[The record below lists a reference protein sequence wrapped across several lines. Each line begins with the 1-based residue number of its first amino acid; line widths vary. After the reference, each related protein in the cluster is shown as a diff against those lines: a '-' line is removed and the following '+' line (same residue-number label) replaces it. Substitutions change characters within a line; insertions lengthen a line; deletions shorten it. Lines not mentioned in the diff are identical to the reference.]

1 MSPLTAEKVADYL
14 PLAGRMPEISG
25 RIINVTHQI
34 PFHISRSSNGVSTI
48 ESDVPAPTPDNG
60 DDAAPAVPPGRKAS
74 IWGLEK
80 EKKEE
85 DPEIAAAPVS
95 KLARHHVR
103 SRTLRAKFRAAEWTI
118 VQNRGH
124 GALNAGL
131 QSLNEEYQTLHI
143 GWTGPIKDESN
154 KVTLPAEDLTDDDR
168 TKIQDL
174 LKKTGNIIPIF
185 LDSKSRGHY
194 EGYCK
199 EVLWPLFHY
208 LVWTNDS
215 DGRSEKHNWEDYVA
229 VNRQFADTIAANYQP
244 GDVIFIND
252 YHLLLVPE
260 MLREKIPDAPIGLFL
275 HATFPSSE
283 IFRCL
288 TTRKEVLEG
297 FLGANLV
304 GFQTYSYA
312 RHFIGACTR
321 VLGCESTQTGVNVN
335 GHIVSVGTFPIGI
348 DANRVDQFRKEPAVA
363 PKMKAIRDMYVG
375 KKIIIGRD
383 KLDST
388 KGVLQKLHA
397 FEKFLTDYPEWR
409 KEVVLIQVTT
419 PTYGDNSK
427 LEAKVSEMVS
437 HINSK
442 FGSLEFS
449 PCHHYYQD
457 VDRDEYYAL
466 LSVADVGLITSLR
479 DGMNTTSLEYIIC
492 QQETHGPL
500 ILSEFTGTAGSL
512 SAALIVNPFDYAG
525 VAKALNEA
533 LLMGPEDKLTRHTQL
548 FNYVKEHSA
557 AFWAK
562 SFVKQLV
569 ESTKNF
575 SLQSQSTPALNT
587 EQFMDN
593 YKKANKRLMFFDY
606 DGTLTPIVSVPTDAK
621 PFPEMLEYIQDLC
634 NDPRNEVW
642 VVSGRDQACLEDWL
656 GGIKNLGLSAEHG
669 CFLKAAG
676 SDIWTNV
683 LENIDMSWK
692 KDVTEIFDY
701 YTERTEG
708 SFVEHKKSSITWHY
722 RMADEEYGLFQAKEC
737 QNHLESSV
745 VSKMPVEILVGKKN
759 LEVRPMMINKGE
771 IVKKILA
778 QSPESDFIVCAG
790 DDKTDE
796 DMFRTLSATFF
807 AQYQDKLATEGASAK
822 SWSDTKSNL
831 YTITVGPTMK
841 KSMANW
847 QVETPT
853 EIIQLLGKMA
863 KTDKQQ

>member
-14 PLAGRMPEISG
+14 PLAGRMPHISG

-34 PFHISRSSNGVSTI
+34 PYNISRSSNSVSTVV
-48 ESDVPAPTPDNG
+48 SDDPAKSTPS
-60 DDAAPAVPPGRKAS
+60 VQKF
-74 IWGLEK
+74 EK
-80 EKKEE
+80 EEEEEE
-85 DPEIAAAPVS
+85 DDDDDGVIAAPVS
-95 KLARHHVR
+95 KVTRHHR
-103 SRTLRAKFRAAEWTI
+103 RGRTLRAKFRAAEWMI

-131 QSLNEEYQTLHI
+131 QSLNDEYQTLHI

-154 KVTLPAEDLTDDDR
+154 KVVLPAEDLTEEDK
-168 TKIQDL
+168 TKLSGL
-174 LKKTGNIIPIF
+174 LMETGHIIPIF

-215 DGRSEKHNWEDYVA
+215 NGKSEKQYWEDYVA
-229 VNRQFADTIAANYQP
+229 VNHQFAQVIASQYRP
-244 GDVIFIND
+244 GDIIFIND

-260 MLREKIPDAPIGLFL
+260 MLREMVPDAPIGLFL

-288 TTRKEVLEG
+288 STRKELLSG
-297 FLGANLV
+297 LLGANLV

-348 DANRVDQFRKEPAVA
+348 DANRVDQFRHEPTVA
-363 PKMKAIRDMYVG
+363 PKMKAIRAMYAG

-397 FEKFLTDYPEWR
+397 FEKFLHDYPEWR
-409 KEVVLIQVTT
+409 KQVVLVQVTT

-427 LEAKVSEMVS
+427 LENKVSEAVS
-437 HINSK
+437 HINSLY
-442 FGSLEFS
+442 GSLEFT
-449 PCHHYYQD
+449 PVHHYYQD
-457 VDRDEYYAL
+457 IDRDEYYAL

-492 QQETHGPL
+492 QQESHGPL

-533 LLMGPEDKLTRHTQL
+533 LLMSPEDKLTRHNQL
-548 FNYVKEHSA
+548 FQYVKEHSA
-557 AFWAK
+557 AYWAK

-569 ESTKNF
+569 ESTQNF
-575 SLQSQSTPALNT
+575 SLQSQSTPPLDS
-587 EQFMDN
+587 QRFIDS
-593 YKKANKRLMFFDY
+593 YKKSKKRLMFFDY
-606 DGTLTPIVSVPTDAK
+606 DGTLAPIVSVPTDAK
-621 PFPEMLEYIQDLC
+621 PTTEMLQYLQDIC
-634 NDPRNEVW
+634 NDPHNEVW
-642 VVSGRDQACLEDWL
+642 VVSGRDQACLEEWL

-669 CFLKAAG
+669 CFVKASG
-676 SDIWTNV
+676 SSQWTNI
-683 LENIDMSWK
+683 LENVDMSWK
-692 KDVTEIFDY
+692 KDVIEIFDY

-737 QNHLESSV
+737 QNHLENSV
-745 VSKMPVEILVGKKN
+745 VAKMPVEILVGKKN
-759 LEVRPMMINKGE
+759 LEVRPMMVNKGE
-771 IVKKILA
+771 IVKRILSQTPDA
-778 QSPESDFIVCAG
+778 DFIVCAG

-796 DMFRTLSATFF
+796 DMFRTLSATYF
-807 AQYQDKLATEGASAK
+807 ARYQDKLNSGNTETT
-822 SWSDTKSNL
+822 WNDTKSSL
-831 YTITVGPTMK
+831 YTITVGPAKK

-847 QVETPT
+847 QVEIPANVVNL
-853 EIIQLLGKMA
+853 IAKMA
-863 KTDKQQ
+863 EA

>member
-14 PLAGRMPEISG
+14 PLAGKMPKISG

-34 PFHISRSSNGVSTI
+34 PYHISRSSKSTSTI
-48 ESDVPAPTPDNG
+48 VSDDPGKSTSPPSEEIEEDVS
-60 DDAAPAVPPGRKAS
+60 AAPIS
-74 IWGLEK
+74 NI
-80 EKKEE
+80 
-85 DPEIAAAPVS
+85 
-95 KLARHHVR
+95 ARHHHR
-103 SRTLRAKFRAAEWTI
+103 RQTLRAQFRAAEWMI

-131 QSLNEEYQTLHI
+131 QSLNDEYQTLHI

-154 KVTLPAEDLTDDDR
+154 KVVVPTENLSEEDK
-168 TKIQDL
+168 TKLSGL
-174 LKKTGNIIPIF
+174 LMETGHIVPIF

-199 EVLWPLFHY
+199 EILWPLFHY
-208 LVWTNDS
+208 LVWTNDT
-215 DGRSEKHNWEDYVA
+215 DGRAEKQYWEDYVA
-229 VNRQFADTIAANYQP
+229 VNRQFAEVIASQYRP
-244 GDVIFIND
+244 GDIIFIND

-260 MLREKIPDAPIGLFL
+260 MLRELIPDAPIGLFL

-288 TTRKEVLEG
+288 STRNELLQG
-297 FLGANLV
+297 LLGANLV

-348 DANRVDQFRKEPAVA
+348 DANRVDKFRHAPTVE
-363 PKMKAIRDMYVG
+363 PKMKAIRAMYAN

-397 FEKFLTDYPEWR
+397 FEKFLHDYPEWR
-409 KEVVLIQVTT
+409 KEVVLVQVTT
-419 PTYGDNSK
+419 PTHGDNSK
-427 LEAKVSEMVS
+427 LETKVSELVS
-437 HINSK
+437 HINGLY
-442 FGSLEFS
+442 GSLEFT
-449 PCHHYYQD
+449 PVHHYYQD
-457 VDRDEYYAL
+457 IDRDEYYAL

-492 QQETHGPL
+492 QQEDHNPL
-500 ILSEFTGTAGSL
+500 ILSEFTGTAGCL

-525 VAKALNEA
+525 VAKAIHEA
-533 LLMGPEDKLTRHTQL
+533 LVMSPEDKLTRHSQL

-557 AFWAK
+557 AYWAK

-569 ESTKNF
+569 ESTQNF
-575 SLQSQSTPALNT
+575 SLQSQSTPALNPDKFI
-587 EQFMDN
+587 QG
-593 YKKANKRLMFFDY
+593 YKASKKRLMFFDY
-606 DGTLTPIVSVPTDAK
+606 DGTLTPIVSVPNDAK
-621 PFPEMLEYIQDLC
+621 PSPEMLEYLQTLC
-634 NDPRNEVW
+634 DHPQNEVW
-642 VVSGRDQACLEDWL
+642 VVSGRDQACLDDWL

-669 CFLKAAG
+669 CFLKPAG
-676 SDIWTNV
+676 STHWTNI
-683 LENIDMSWK
+683 LEDADMMWK
-692 KDVTEIFDY
+692 KDVKEIFDY

-722 RMADEEYGLFQAKEC
+722 RMADEEYGAFQAKEC
-737 QNHLESSV
+737 QNHLENSV

-759 LEVRPMMINKGE
+759 LEVRPLMINKGE
-771 IVKKILA
+771 IVKRILSQA
-778 QSPESDFIVCAG
+778 PDSDFIICAG

-796 DMFRTLSATFF
+796 DMFRTLSATYF
-807 AQYQDKLATEGASAK
+807 ARYQDKLTEGKTDTTWNDIK
-822 SWSDTKSNL
+822 SSL
-831 YTITVGPTMK
+831 YSITVGPVMK

-847 QVETPT
+847 QVEQPAD
-853 EIIQLLGKMA
+853 IIALLGKMVQA
-863 KTDKQQ
+863 DKSN

>member
-1 MSPLTAEKVADYL
+1 MTSLTAEKVADYL
-14 PLAGRMPEISG
+14 PLAGKMPKISG

-34 PFHISRSSNGVSTI
+34 PYHISRSG
-48 ESDVPAPTPDNG
+48 PTMVEQKQP
-60 DDAAPAVPPGRKAS
+60 
-74 IWGLEK
+74 EQQQQQ
-80 EKKEE
+80 EEE
-85 DPEIAAAPVS
+85 DKEVLIGRRESIFDNVAAAPIS

-103 SRTLRAKFRAAEWTI
+103 TRTLRAKFQAAEWVI

-124 GALNAGL
+124 GALNSGL
-131 QSLNEEYQTLHI
+131 QSLNDEYQTLHI
-143 GWTGPIKDESN
+143 GWTGPIKDEAN
-154 KVTLPAEDLTDDDR
+154 KKSIPAEELSEQDKD
-168 TKIQDL
+168 KIQSL
-174 LKKTGNIIPIF
+174 LMQNGNIMPVF

-208 LVWTNDS
+208 LVWTNDT
-215 DGRSEKHNWEDYVA
+215 DGRSEKKYWEDYVA
-229 VNRQFADTIAANYQP
+229 VNRVFADTIASQYKP

-260 MLREKIPDAPIGLFL
+260 MLREKIHDAPIGLFL

-288 TTRKEVLEG
+288 TTRKEILHG

-348 DANRVDQFRKEPAVA
+348 DADRVDQFRHEPNVA
-363 PKMKAIRDMYVG
+363 PKMKAIRDMYGG

-397 FEKFLTDYPEWR
+397 FEKFLKDYPEFR
-409 KEVVLIQVTT
+409 QEVVLVQVTT

-427 LEAKVSEMVS
+427 LETKVSELVS
-437 HINSK
+437 HIN
-442 FGSLEFS
+442 GLYGNLQHQ
-449 PCHHYYQD
+449 PVHHYYQD
-457 VDRDEYYAL
+457 IDRDEYYAL

-512 SAALIVNPFDYAG
+512 GAAMIVNPFDYAG
-525 VAKALNEA
+525 VAKAIYDA
-533 LLMGPEDKLTRHTQL
+533 LVMSPEDKATRNKQL
-548 FNYVKEHSA
+548 FQYVREHSA
-557 AFWAK
+557 AYWAR
-562 SFVKQLV
+562 SFIKQLV

-575 SLQSQSTPALNT
+575 SLQSQSTPALKSD
-587 EQFMDN
+587 QFIDQ
-593 YKKANKRLMFFDY
+593 YKKAKKRVMFFDY

-621 PFPEMLEYIQDLC
+621 PSQEMLQYLQKLC
-634 NDPRNEVW
+634 DDPRNEIW
-642 VVSGRDQACLEDWL
+642 IISGRDQACLEDWL
-656 GGIKNLGLSAEHG
+656 GGITNLGLSAEHG
-669 CFLKAAG
+669 CFLKPAG
-676 SDIWTNV
+676 SNQWTDV
-683 LENIDMSWK
+683 LEGIDMAWK

-722 RMADEEYGLFQAKEC
+722 RMADEEYGMFQAKEC
-737 QNHLESSV
+737 QNHLENTI

-759 LEVRPMMINKGE
+759 LEVRPMMVNKGE
-771 IVKKILA
+771 VVKRILA
-778 QSPESDFIVCAG
+778 LSPEPDFIVCAG

-796 DMFRTLSATFF
+796 DMFRTLSATYF
-807 AQYQDKLATEGASAK
+807 AKYQNEINEGKSSAN
-822 SWSDTKSNL
+822 WENTKSQL
-831 YTITVGPTMK
+831 YSITVGPVMK

-847 QVETPT
+847 QVEAPAN
-853 EIIQLLGKMA
+853 IIELLGKMVEA
-863 KTDKQQ
+863 DKQ

>member
-1 MSPLTAEKVADYL
+1 MTQLTAEKVANYL
-14 PLAGRMPEISG
+14 PLAGKMPHISG

-34 PFHISRSSNGVSTI
+34 PYHISKSSKVVVTNGSLN
-48 ESDVPAPTPDNG
+48 TPPLSPHSNYKT
-60 DDAAPAVPPGRKAS
+60 PN
-74 IWGLEK
+74 
-80 EKKEE
+80 EE
-85 DPEIAAAPVS
+85 QELLAAPVS
-95 KLARHHVR
+95 KLGRHHVR
-103 SRTLRAKFRAAEWTI
+103 SRTLRVKFRAAEWLI

-124 GALNAGL
+124 VALNSGL

-143 GWTGPIKDESN
+143 GWTGPIKDEST
-154 KVTLPAEDLTDDDR
+154 KKIIPAENLTEEDR
-168 TKIQDL
+168 AKIKAL
-174 LKKTGNIIPIF
+174 LMESGHIIPIF

-215 DGRSEKHNWEDYVA
+215 DGTAERQYWEDYVA
-229 VNRQFADTIAANYQP
+229 VNRQFADTIASNYRP
-244 GDVIFIND
+244 GDIIFIND

-260 MLREKIPDAPIGLFL
+260 MLREKIPDASIGLFF

-288 TTRKEVLEG
+288 TTRKEVLQG
-297 FLGANLV
+297 LLGANLI
-304 GFQTYSYA
+304 GFQIYSYA
-312 RHFIGACTR
+312 RHFIGSCTR

-348 DANRVDQFRKEPAVA
+348 DANRVEQFRSEPAVA
-363 PKMKAIRDMYVG
+363 TKMKAIRDMYAG

-383 KLDST
+383 KLDAT

-397 FEKFLTDYPEWR
+397 FEKFLHDYPEWN

-419 PTYGDNSK
+419 PTHGDNSK
-427 LEAKVSEMVS
+427 LETKVSELVS
-437 HINSK
+437 HINGQY
-442 FGSLEFS
+442 GSLEHS
-449 PCHHYYQD
+449 PIHYYHQD
-457 VDRDEYYAL
+457 IDRDEYYAL

-492 QQETHGPL
+492 QREAHGPL

-525 VAKALNEA
+525 VAKAINEA
-533 LLMGPEDKLTRHTQL
+533 LLMTPEDKTARHTQL
-548 FNYVKEHSA
+548 INYVLEHSA

-562 SFVKQLV
+562 SFVRQLV

-575 SLQSQSTPALNT
+575 SLQSQATYPLNLD
-587 EQFMDN
+587 QCIQS
-593 YKKANKRLMFFDY
+593 YKKSNKRLMFFDY

-621 PFPEMLEYIQDLC
+621 PSPEMLHYLQSLC

-642 VVSGRDQACLEDWL
+642 VVSGRDQACLEAWL
-656 GGIKNLGLSAEHG
+656 GHVKNLGLSAEHG
-669 CFLKAAG
+669 CFFKAAG
-676 SDIWTNV
+676 SSQWTNV
-683 LENIDMSWK
+683 LDDIDMSWK

-722 RMADEEYGLFQAKEC
+722 RMADEEYGQFQAKEC
-737 QNHLESSV
+737 QNHLENSV

-771 IVKKILA
+771 IVKRIIS
-778 QSPESDFIVCAG
+778 QSPNSDFIICAG

-796 DMFRTLSATFF
+796 DMFRTLSAMYF
-807 AQYQDKLATEGASAK
+807 AHYQDQLNEGSSVTWNDIK
-822 SWSDTKSNL
+822 SSL
-831 YTITVGPTMK
+831 YTITVGPSMK
-841 KSMANW
+841 RSMANW
-847 QVETPT
+847 QVENPAD
-853 EIIQLLGKMA
+853 IIHLLGKMA
-863 KTDKQQ
+863 EADK